1 MDILEVFISI
11 KQSRKN
17 LKDLEAQVILLWGD
31 LYWLNSDFQSSNEA
45 AMMEKISTDIQYD
58 LQKYNSF
65 ISLN

>member
-1 MDILEVFISI
+1 MDILEVFKSI

-17 LKDLEAQVILLWGD
+17 LKDLETQVILLWGE

>member
-1 MDILEVFISI
+1 MDILEVFKSI

-17 LKDLEAQVILLWGD
+17 LKDLEDQVILLWGE

>member
-1 MDILEVFISI
+1 MDILEVFKSI

-17 LKDLEAQVILLWGD
+17 LKDLETQVILLWGE

-45 AMMEKISTDIQYD
+45 AMKEKISTDIQYG

>member
-1 MDILEVFISI
+1 MDILEVFKSI

-17 LKDLEAQVILLWGD
+17 LKDLEAQVILLWGE

-45 AMMEKISTDIQYD
+45 AIMEKISTDIQYD

>member
-1 MDILEVFISI
+1 MGILEVFKSI

-17 LKDLEAQVILLWGD
+17 LKDLETQVILLWGE

-45 AMMEKISTDIQYD
+45 AMMEKISTDIQYG

>member
-1 MDILEVFISI
+1 MDILEVFKSI

>member
-1 MDILEVFISI
+1 MDILEVFKSI

-17 LKDLEAQVILLWGD
+17 LKDLETQVILLWGE

-45 AMMEKISTDIQYD
+45 AMMEKISTDIQYG

>member
-1 MDILEVFISI
+1 MNILEVFKSI

>member
-1 MDILEVFISI
+1 MDILEVFKSI

-17 LKDLEAQVILLWGD
+17 LKDLEAQVILLWGE